1 VSTGRAREAQEAV
14 SRLFQEREAVACL
27 YPELRLRVVAEPLGV
42 RLVAVMYLPGPSV
55 GRPVIVLRDAL
66 WQPSEVTG
74 ASLVA
79 VVDWGRRALASW
91 LTEQL
96 ESSEG

>member
-66 WQPSEVTG
+66 WQPSEVTE
-74 ASLVA
+74 VA

>member
-1 VSTGRAREAQEAV
+1 MATGRARAAQEAV
-14 SRLFQEREAVACL
+14 SRLFRDQEGVACL

-42 RLVAVMYLPGPSV
+42 RLVAVLYQPGPSV

-66 WQPSEVTG
+66 WQPSEVTE
-74 ASLVA
+74 VA

-91 LTEQL
+91 LSEQL
-96 ESSEG
+96 EGSEG